1 MTTYGKIIAFNMRT
15 DNWELYQERLQF
27 YMVVNGIE
35 DATKKCSIL
44 LTVCG
49 DSTFKLLCSL
59 VPKGKLDANETVEH
73 SL

>member
-1 MTTYGKIIAFNMRT
+1 MRI
-15 DNWELYQERLQF
+15 DNWDLYQVRLQF
-27 YMVVNGIE
+27 YVVVNGIE
-35 DATKKCSIL
+35 GATKKCSVL

-59 VPKGKLDANETVEH
+59 VPEGKMDANETVER